1 MGYHVTILRTSG
13 KKRIPFSREEVN
25 SVERA
30 FPMWSYKENDKALVP
45 KDGEDIGAL
54 WFSEGVI
61 WTKNP
66 SEETIKQML
75 LIAEHLH
82 ARVRGDELETYRTPT
97 ETYLHPDDAEEHKSS
112 REEVDRIIRRT
123 RIKSFVFHSVVA
135 SLFIGLI
142 LLFKLLGWIK

>member
-1 MGYHVTILRTSG
+1 MGYHVTILKTSG
-13 KKRIPFSREEVN
+13 RKRIPLSREDVD

-30 FPMWSYKENDKALVP
+30 FPMWSYKENDEALVP
-45 KDGEDIGAL
+45 KDGEHFGAL
-54 WFSEGVI
+54 WFSEGEI

-75 LIAEHLH
+75 LIAEHLD
-82 ARVRGDELETYRTPT
+82 ARVRGDELETYQTPT
-97 ETYLHPDDAEEHKSS
+97 DTYLHPDDAGEHKTS

-123 RIKSFVFHSVVA
+123 RIKSIAFHSVPA
-135 SLFIGLI
+135 SFFIGLI